1 MQHHDSERP
10 GFLTSRAGIALLV
23 FLGAA
28 GFLLLYEHRFHIPAD
43 YWLLGGLLTICV
55 MMHWW
60 MHPGHDGSQGHGGS
74 SDEGRA

>member
-1 MQHHDSERP
+1 MLHRDSEHP
-10 GFLTSRAGIALLV
+10 GFWTSRAGIALLV

-28 GFLLLYEHRFHIPAD
+28 GFMLLYEHRAHIPGD
-43 YWLLGGLLTICV
+43 YWLLGGLLAICV